1 MQTTINALALVITGR
16 SAWKDMMTNHF
27 ISLGALLFYG
37 LVGLVVLSFVRMAR
51 GNRSMPQGPPPA
63 ASSQQPQLTPV
74 DLVPESSPASSQW
87 TYKSK
92 VRIFLRN
99 DTGADIVAANPR
111 WRVCAYGLPV
121 QAQLVPRLQLEGPNG
136 WDADDWPMPELAE
149 VRVPPGRVFRIWI
162 GLNLDISMGADR
174 RNTEIRRRAVTR
186 TLGVLEMTVR
196 MHGVG
201 HEWTM
206 GF

>member
-1 MQTTINALALVITGR
+1 MGLWASLFSRSYGWLAEI
-16 SAWKDMMTNHF
+16 DPCH
-27 ISLGALLFYG
+27 
-37 LVGLVVLSFVRMAR
+37 R
-51 GNRSMPQGPPPA
+51 GPRPPQVA
-63 ASSQQPQLTPV
+63 AAPIEQPQSISCRSHRLRAV
-74 DLVPESSPASSQW
+74 QW

-92 VRIFLRN
+92 VRIFIRN
-99 DTGADIVAANPR
+99 DTGR
-111 WRVCAYGLPV
+111 TSWRQTLDGECAPTVFPSKLSSF
-121 QAQLVPRLQLEGPNG
+121 QRLQLEGPNG